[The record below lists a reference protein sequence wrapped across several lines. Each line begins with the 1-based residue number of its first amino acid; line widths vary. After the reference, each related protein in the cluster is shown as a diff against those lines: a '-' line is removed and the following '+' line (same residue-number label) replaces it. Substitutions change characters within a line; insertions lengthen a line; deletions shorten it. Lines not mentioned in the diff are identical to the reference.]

1 MITKELQNKLVTR
14 CQHPRTVVNK
24 YIHEPV
30 LVPCGSCP
38 SCVLR
43 RSGIQTNL
51 LTTYSAQF
59 RYIYFVTLTYAPCFL
74 PTLEVSIIETCTDDI
89 ADVPCV
95 PDINNL
101 DPDDTNRYLCGCC
114 SVPRSASIKLK
125 SSTVGRTFKD
135 PEVRFSCPVKPK
147 EFLSILG
154 KINHNIPN
162 RIPYTMIS

>member
-24 YIHEPV
+24 YSHEPV

-38 SCVLR
+38 SCILR

-59 RYIYFVTLTYAPCFL
+59 RYVYFVTLTYAPCFL
-74 PTLEVSIIETCTDDI
+74 PTLEVSIVETCSDDI

-95 PDINNL
+95 PNINDL
-101 DPDDTNRYLCGCC
+101 DAGDPNTYLFGFR
-114 SVPRSASIKLK
+114 SVPRSASVKSK
-125 SSTVGRTFKD
+125 SSTVERTFKED
-135 PEVRFSCPVKPK
+135 RKSTRLNSSHITRSRMPS
-147 EFLSILG
+147 SA
-154 KINHNIPN
+154 
-162 RIPYTMIS
+162 